1 MTIPSLGALVT
12 TPGRG
17 HWHWHLPT
25 RRRRERAA
33 VLAQNL
39 TLASA
44 GTGVPLPLVENDP
57 MLMHLAVEDLCWRL
71 ELADLGRRR
80 PRRGDQ
86 AARDAWLTERQVLE
100 AERRRLAAKVTE
112 TIGTL

>member
-12 TPGRG
+12 APNRR
-17 HWHWHLPT
+17 HWRLPT
-25 RRRRERAA
+25 RRRREQAA

-44 GTGVPLPLVENDP
+44 GTGVPLTLVMNDP
-57 MLMHLAVEDLCWRL
+57 MLMRLVVEDLCWRL
-71 ELADLGRRR
+71 ELDGLGRRR

-86 AARDAWLTERQVLE
+86 AARDAWLAEQEVLE
-100 AERRRLAAKVTE
+100 AERRRLNAKVTE